1 MVIHVPIDPHPENK
15 TRYVVYINDIIISQG
30 ENPVE
35 VFKEAE
41 SKIKQGGCMIIYQG
55 ALISQYSKITPVEA
69 KILFRGLSK
78 GAALWVI
85 DNAYREVRKRLSD
98 MCVMGLTE
106 SEAVVYIV
114 KEYAKILPTDCQK
127 CSEAILNTEFTP
139 QYFSKTYARAKM
151 KLSQYTIEKE

>member
-1 MVIHVPIDPHPENK
+1 MVIFMPMDPHPENK
-15 TRYVVYINDIIISQG
+15 TPYIVYINDIIISQG

-41 SKIKQGGCMIIYQG
+41 SKIQQGGHLIVYQG
-55 ALISQYSKITPVEA
+55 ALISEYSKITPVEA

-98 MCVMGLTE
+98 MRVMGLTE

-127 CSEAILNTEFTP
+127 CSEAILNTEFSP
-139 QYFSKTYARAKM
+139 QYFSKTYTRAKM

>member
-1 MVIHVPIDPHPENK
+1 MIHVPIDPHPENK
-15 TRYVVYINDIIISQG
+15 TPYIAYINDVIISQG

-41 SKIKQGGCMIIYQG
+41 SKIQQGGHLIIYQK
-55 ALISQYSKITPVEA
+55 ALISECKEITLIEA

-78 GAALWVI
+78 GVALWVI
-85 DNAYREVRKRLSD
+85 DHAYREVRMRLSD
-98 MCVMGLTE
+98 MIVMGLTE

-151 KLSQYTIEKE
+151 KISHYTTETE

>member
-1 MVIHVPIDPHPENK
+1 MVIYVPIDPHPENK
-15 TRYVVYINDIIISQG
+15 TPYVVYINDTIISQG
-30 ENPVE
+30 EKPVE

-41 SKIKQGGCMIIYQG
+41 SKIKQGGCMTIYQG

-78 GAALWVI
+78 GVALWVI
-85 DNAYREVRKRLSD
+85 DNAYREVRKRFSD

-114 KEYAKILPTDCQK
+114 REYAKILSTDCHK

-151 KLSQYTIEKE
+151 KVSQYTIEEE

>member
-15 TRYVVYINDIIISQG
+15 TLYVVYINDIIISQG

-41 SKIKQGGCMIIYQG
+41 SKIKQGGHMIIYQG

-85 DNAYREVRKRLSD
+85 DNAYQEVRKRLSD

>member
-1 MVIHVPIDPHPENK
+1 MDPHPENK
-15 TRYVVYINDIIISQG
+15 PKNDCILFLKG
-30 ENPVE
+30 ERPIYDKKNWPFNTE

-41 SKIKQGGCMIIYQG
+41 SKIQQGGHLIVYQG
-55 ALISQYSKITPVEA
+55 ALISEYSKITPVEA

-98 MCVMGLTE
+98 MRVMGLTE

-127 CSEAILNTEFTP
+127 CSEAILNTEFSP
-139 QYFSKTYARAKM
+139 QYFSKTYTRAKM

>member
-1 MVIHVPIDPHPENK
+1 MVFHMPIDPHPENK
-15 TRYVVYINDIIISQG
+15 TPYIVYINDVIISQG
-30 ENPVE
+30 KDPVE

-41 SKIKQGGCMIIYQG
+41 SKIQQSGHLIIYQK
-55 ALISQYSKITPVEA
+55 ALISEYKEITLVEA
-69 KILFRGLSK
+69 KIFFRGLSK
-78 GAALWVI
+78 GVALWVI
-85 DNAYREVRKRLSD
+85 DNAYWEVRMRLSD
-98 MCVMGLTE
+98 MMVMGLTE

-151 KLSQYTIEKE
+151 KLSQYKTEVE

>member
-1 MVIHVPIDPHPENK
+1 MVVHIPIDPHPKNK
-15 TRYVVYINDIIISQG
+15 TPYIVYINDVIISQG
-30 ENPVE
+30 KDPVE

-41 SKIKQGGCMIIYQG
+41 SKIHQSGHLTIYQG
-55 ALISQYSKITPVEA
+55 AFISQYCKITPVEA

-85 DNAYREVRKRLSD
+85 DNAYREVRMRLSD
-98 MCVMGLTE
+98 MIVMGLTE

-151 KLSQYTIEKE
+151 KLSQYKTEVE